1 MTVNCKTVLNRAEVL
16 GRHVLFH
23 FEKKKSPLEM
33 GNVLIVEEQ
42 TAQQIHILRPFP
54 LTLFSCQISETV
66 SLLL

>member
-1 MTVNCKTVLNRAEVL
+1 
-16 GRHVLFH
+16 
-23 FEKKKSPLEM
+23 M